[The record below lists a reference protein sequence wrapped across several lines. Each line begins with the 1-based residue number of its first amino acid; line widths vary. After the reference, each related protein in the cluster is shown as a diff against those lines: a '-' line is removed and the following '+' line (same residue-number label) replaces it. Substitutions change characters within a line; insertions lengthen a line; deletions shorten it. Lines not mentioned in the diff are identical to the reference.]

1 MMTMR
6 RVAILLS
13 AATLVACDTAADPIT
28 APGPTHDILSLDT
41 EFLPGVPVLDPF
53 APDPD
58 ANGVVESARGSGH
71 FEILTDLRTF
81 AFTAKTKAD
90 GTTQG
95 QYQLFNRSLGTKEH
109 GMVTCLEVDGN
120 QAWIGAIITH
130 SNIGTEGLTRI
141 WRVVDNGEGSN
152 SPPDQITFAF
162 DFGSPPGEQLCHA
175 RPTFVAPFNDVE
187 EGNIQVSGAP

>member
-13 AATLVACDTAADPIT
+13 AATLVACDKAADPIT

-71 FEILTDLRTF
+71 FDIATEQRTF

-152 SPPDQITFAF
+152 SPPDQIAFAF